1 LIVGDVEW
9 GGGEGGDLVG
19 KEVQVFEGTTKRRGE
34 KEFQECC
41 GHIFVKVVIS

>member
-19 KEVQVFEGTTKRRGE
+19 EEVQVFEGTTKRRRE
-34 KEFQECC
+34 KVFQECC
-41 GHIFVKVVIS
+41 GHNFCEVVIS